1 MDINEL
7 TMYNNTDMF
16 EIDDDTVE
24 CDYTFEDICSS
35 FDSLELQFVEN
46 DTEQTVKNLFRYF
59 KKRMVPMDLEGCQ
72 TLAEEY
78 VKASKLDGSCAE
90 Q

>member
-1 MDINEL
+1 MDMTEL
-7 TMYNNTDMF
+7 KMYNNTDMF

-24 CDYTFEDICSS
+24 CEYSFEEICSS
-35 FDSLELQFVEN
+35 FDSLEFQFVEN

-59 KKRMVPMDLEGCQ
+59 KKRMIPMDLDGCEQ
-72 TLAEEY
+72 LAEEY
-78 VKASKLDGSCAE
+78 SKASKLDGACAE